1 MALRAGSVGLR
12 CEAGLGPSRGWGS
25 GRPAAPPPV
34 PVSGVRRQAP
44 LLPSLG
50 VFLAPPSVSVAPLS
64 GWGGRRGS
72 GGVGGRRREV
82 RRGGVRGARV
92 GAGPAG
98 GVRRG
103 ARRRLWTCAGP
114 FSRIS
119 PATARVGTSV
129 SVLSPSSGRG
139 VPGAGGLP
147 GAAPRPAPSSRL
159 RTGADQGNPT
169 V

>member
-12 CEAGLGPSRGWGS
+12 CEAGLGPRRGWGS
-25 GRPAAPPPV
+25 GRPASPLPV
-34 PVSGVRRQAP
+34 PASGVRRQAP
-44 LLPSLG
+44 PSPPRAFLPLRPCRP
-50 VFLAPPSVSVAPLS
+50 VPPSGGA
-64 GWGGRRGS
+64 GRRGS
-72 GGVGGRRREV
+72 GAAGGVWGGAA
-82 RRGGVRGARV
+82 GGVRGARV
-92 GAGPAG
+92 GTGPAG

-103 ARRRLWTCAGP
+103 VRRRLWTCAGP

-129 SVLSPSSGRG
+129 SVPPSSGRG
-139 VPGAGGLP
+139 PGAGGLP